1 MKTNREVST
10 KVDARADSVKT
21 NLTLDWEGMTED
33 DIRALAEQALV
44 VKLQG
49 KWRNDKAIPSEAE
62 VKVVEHKVG
71 TRAPRKPADIAALF
85 NAMSAEEKAAF
96 LAKVTG

>member
-1 MKTNREVST
+1 MNTTREVST
-10 KVDARADSVKT
+10 KVDARAESVKT
-21 NLTLDWEGMTED
+21 NLTLNWDGMTED

-49 KWRNDKAIPSEAE
+49 KWRSDKAIPSEAT
-62 VKVVEHKVG
+62 VNVVDHKVG
-71 TRAPRKPADIAALF
+71 TRQPRKPADIAALF
-85 NAMSAEEKAAF
+85 NAMSAEEKAQF